1 MDNEFLEGYSIDFF
15 FLKSIYVDE
24 LYILQKY
31 YEWEDV
37 WNGIVKKLWE
47 QLASKRYLD
56 MLHRWRKDEKPA
68 FVSDVVWHSWQ
79 HRWNDA
85 LFQLIR
91 ERQLRNHHIE
101 IGGPRS
107 GMA

>member
-1 MDNEFLEGYSIDFF
+1 
-15 FLKSIYVDE
+15 
-24 LYILQKY
+24 
-31 YEWEDV
+31 
-37 WNGIVKKLWE
+37 
-47 QLASKRYLD
+47 

-85 LFQLIR
+85 FFQLIR
-91 ERQLRNHHIE
+91 ERQLRNRHIE
-101 IGGPRS
+101 IGGS